1 MAAATIEVMRAIVL
15 AGGEGTRLR
24 PLTWRTPKP
33 LVPLLN
39 RPLVAR
45 LLAHLARHGFDDIT
59 LALTRRTTAVE
70 NALGGGSALGRETG
84 TSLRLRYAYEDTPL
98 GSGGAIAAI
107 AGGWA
112 PPLDTFLVCNGD
124 IVADL
129 DLTAMLAAHRARSAE
144 LTISLFEVEDPTPF
158 GVADLVRGGPDE
170 GRIRRFVEKPR
181 REDAPSRSINSGFW
195 LFEPSLLADMDAS
208 TFNRVEDVLFPR
220 VATSGRTMYGFP
232 HGPYW
237 RDVGNAAALLAA
249 NLDLVRA
256 ETPAGVLLGEGV
268 VVAPDARIV
277 APAVIGAGCTIG
289 AGTLVEGSV
298 LWDGVVI
305 GPDATV
311 RGSIVASGV
320 TIGPGAILNRAIVA
334 HEAKVVPGAHL
345 VGVAIEPA
353 KGVSA

>member
-1 MAAATIEVMRAIVL
+1 MRAIVL

-70 NALGGGSALGRETG
+70 DALGDGSSLG
-84 TSLRLRYAYEDTPL
+84 LRLRYAYEDTPL
-98 GSGGAIAAI
+98 GSGGAIASI
-107 AGGWA
+107 AAGWTA
-112 PPLDTFLVCNGD
+112 PLETFLVCNGD

-129 DLTAMLAAHRARSAE
+129 DLTAMLAAHRARRAE
-144 LTISLFEVEDPTPF
+144 LSISLFEVEDPSPF
-158 GVADLVRGGPDE
+158 GVADLVGGGAED

-181 REDAPSRSINSGFW
+181 REDAPSRRINSGFW
-195 LFEPSLLADMDAS
+195 LFEPSLLAEMDAS
-208 TFNRVEDVLFPR
+208 TFNRVEDVLFPL
-220 VATSGRTMYGFP
+220 VAAAGRAIYGFP

-256 ETPAGVLLGEGV
+256 ETADGVLLGAGV
-268 VVAPDARIV
+268 TVAPDARIV
-277 APAVIGAGCTIG
+277 APAVVGAGCVIGAG
-289 AGTLVEGSV
+289 ARVEGSV
-298 LWDGVVI
+298 LWDGVVV
-305 GPDATV
+305 GADATV
-311 RGSIVASGV
+311 RSSIVASGV
-320 TIGPGAILNRAIVA
+320 AIGPGANLNGAIVA
-334 HEAKVVPGAHL
+334 HDATVVPGAHL
-345 VGVAIEPA
+345 AGVAIEPA
-353 KGVSA
+353 RR